1 MSVLYVLLGLTA
13 LYLSHRK
20 ITTGLSRLIH
30 RLGGNQNMIIWV
42 WSVIFL
48 PGTIIHEISHFL
60 AAAATGARTG
70 KIEIFPEFIE
80 DILDEDEDEKK
91 GVALGYV
98 QVASMNP
105 IQGFIVGTAPFIS
118 GMALLIWLASLM
130 RASYLTEN
138 LWPLVLQTYLFFII
152 ANSFFPSWSDMK
164 QTLPLIFLGLIAGL
178 LAWFFGFQL
187 LIGSTSPV
195 WGILE
200 AMTGA
205 LLISIV
211 INFCLVGALY
221 LINRRYRR

>member
-1 MSVLYVLLGLTA
+1 MSVLYVLLGITA
-13 LYLSHRK
+13 LYLAHQK
-20 ITTGLSRLIH
+20 MTLELSRLIH
-30 RLGGNQNMIIWV
+30 RLGGNQNVLIWV

-80 DILDEDEDEKK
+80 DILDEEGDEKR

-98 QVASMNP
+98 QVARMNP
-105 IQGFIVGTAPFIS
+105 LQGFIVGVAPFVS

-130 RASYLTEN
+130 RVNYLSEN
-138 LWPLVLQTYLFFII
+138 IWPLLFQTYLFFII
-152 ANSFFPSWSDMK
+152 GNSFFPSWADMK
-164 QTLPLIFLGLIAGL
+164 QTLPLIFLGLVAGL

-187 LIGSTSPV
+187 LIGSSSSV
-195 WGILE
+195 WGILD
-200 AMTGA
+200 AMTSA

-211 INFCLVGALY
+211 INLCLIGALV
-221 LINRRYRR
+221 LINKKLHR